1 MRSAYVTCTGKLRA
15 GLAFLC
21 FCWVALPPAWAQD
34 WFRTGTGL
42 GVQKARVAVADFVPR
57 SADAKPAADLFGE
70 VVRSDLDFSGI
81 IDLVS
86 KSFYP
91 LQVPSVP
98 AELQFP
104 PWSDAPVSAFY
115 LAFGNL
121 TESSSEVAVE
131 AWFYDV
137 RNPSAPPVIGKV
149 YRDQPTEAG
158 VRKLAHEFADEI
170 VNKLSGGI
178 PGIGSTHIAFVSS
191 RSGAKEIWEMDSDG
205 ADQRRLTSLNS
216 IALTPRWSP
225 DASLIAFT
233 CYVRAYGALRPEIC
247 LYSLDMGKV
256 AAFPRFPGS
265 NSAPAWSP
273 DGSTLAFSSSMHGSP
288 QLYSCAAAG
297 SRVKQLTF
305 SAGVNTSPTWNPK
318 TGQTL
323 VFVSDRGGGP
333 QLYLMNAD
341 GSNVEKLDVPD
352 MGYVIDPSWS
362 PNGQLLAF
370 SWRRPSGNYDI
381 YIMEAATR
389 HIVQLTRDTGRNERP
404 SWAPDGRHIVFEST
418 RSGSRQI
425 WEMLADGA
433 QARQLTAAGENE
445 SPNWSP
451 R

>member
-1 MRSAYVTCTGKLRA
+1 MVPMRKRCVCLMV
-15 GLAFLC
+15 LC
-21 FCWVALPPAWAQD
+21 FAFFLSPLAWAQD

-42 GVQKARVAVADFVPR
+42 GVQKARVAVSDFAAR
-57 SADAKPAADLFGE
+57 SAEAKPHADLFSE
-70 VVRSDLDFSGI
+70 VVRNDLDFSGI

-91 LQVPSVP
+91 LQTPSVP
-98 AELQFP
+98 AELQSSV
-104 PWSDAPVSAFY
+104 WSDAPVSAFF

-121 TESSSEVAVE
+121 SESSSEVAVQ

-149 YRDQPTEAG
+149 YRDQPTEAA

-170 VNKLSGGI
+170 VNKLSGGV

-216 IALTPRWSP
+216 ISLTPRWSP

-247 LYSLDMGKV
+247 LYSLDLGKL
-256 AAFPRFPGS
+256 AAFPRSPGS

-273 DGSTLAFSSSMHGSP
+273 DGSALAFSSSMHGSP
-288 QLYSCAAAG
+288 EVYSCDANGGRA
-297 SRVKQLTF
+297 KQLTF
-305 SAGVNTSPTWNPK
+305 SAGVNTSPSWNPK
-318 TGQTL
+318 TGQTIA
-323 VFVSDRGGGP
+323 FVSDRGGSP

-352 MGYVIDPSWS
+352 MGYVVDPSWA

-370 SWRRPSGNYDI
+370 SWRRPNGNYDI
-381 YIMEAATR
+381 YIMEVATR
-389 HIVQLTRDTGRNERP
+389 HIVQLTRDAGRNERP

-425 WEMLADGA
+425 WAMLADGTE
-433 QARQLTAAGENE
+433 ARQLTSAGENE
-445 SPNWSP
+445 SANWSP